1 MISMKL
7 AALCS
12 GGKDSTYALWLA
24 LRQEHELAYLVAMQP
39 AREGSWMFHYPNIHL
54 MDLFSECVALP
65 LVKAETSG
73 VKEQELEDLRET
85 LRPLEVEGVV
95 SGAIASTYQKSRIDR
110 ICKELGLESLT
121 PLWGRE
127 PLELLNEMLAAGFEI
142 IITSVS
148 AEGFDETWLGRKI
161 DRGCLKDL
169 RMLQEKFGINPSGE
183 GGEYESLVLDAS
195 FFRKRIE
202 PLKLEQVWR
211 GDSGHLIVSKARLEE
226 KS

>member
-1 MISMKL
+1 MKL

-12 GGKDSTYALWLA
+12 GGKDSAYALWLA
-24 LRQEHELAYLVAMQP
+24 LRQGHELVYLAAMQP
-39 AREGSWMFHYPNIHL
+39 AREDSWMFHYPNVHL
-54 MDLFSECVALP
+54 MDLFSECVSLP
-65 LVKAETSG
+65 LIKAETSG
-73 VKEQELEDLRET
+73 VKERELEDLRET

-110 ICKELGLESLT
+110 ICKELSLRSLT

-127 PLELLNEMLAAGFEI
+127 PLKLLEEMLAAGFEI

-161 DRGCLKDL
+161 DLGCLENL
-169 RMLQEKFGINPSGE
+169 RTLQEKFRVNPSGE
-183 GGEYESLVLDAS
+183 GGEYESLVLDAP
-195 FFRKRIE
+195 FFHKRIE
-202 PLKLEQVWR
+202 PLKLERVWR